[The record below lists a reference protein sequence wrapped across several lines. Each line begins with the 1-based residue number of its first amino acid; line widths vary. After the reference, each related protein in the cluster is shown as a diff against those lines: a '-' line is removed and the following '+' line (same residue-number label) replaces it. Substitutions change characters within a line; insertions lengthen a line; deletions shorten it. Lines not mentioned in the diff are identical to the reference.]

1 MIDLVVDAS
10 VAARAVTANSA
21 EDRELRDR
29 LTSSA
34 CHAPHLIDA
43 EVGNA
48 LRKQVAA
55 GAIEADTAAAAL
67 HALEPLIATRYPHTA
82 FAQQAWALR
91 HNISYYDALY
101 AALAARLGLPLL
113 TADKRLAN
121 APGLPCAV
129 EVIS

>member
-1 MIDLVVDAS
+1 VIDLVVDAS
-10 VAARAVTANSA
+10 VAARAVTATSA
-21 EDRELRDR
+21 GDRALRDR
-29 LTSSA
+29 LTSSV

-55 GAIEADTAAAAL
+55 GAIEADTAEAAL
-67 HALEPLIATRYPHTA
+67 RALEPLIATRYPHAA
-82 FAQQAWALR
+82 FIRPAWNLR

-121 APGLPCAV
+121 APGLPCDV